1 MDELTKRVKK
11 LEDMMNPT
19 FYDARPFN
27 EKIISRDQ
35 IIAERNGIKI
45 TSTSNPLG
53 CYILTGNAV
62 NDSDIKAEYGDLIPN
77 GSLYLSSS
85 VTQPFFVNYNGTWI
99 LVNLP

>member
-1 MDELTKRVKK
+1 MEELTRRIEN
-11 LEDMMNPT
+11 LENLMNNT

-35 IIAERNGIKI
+35 IIAERHGIRL
-45 TSTSNPLG
+45 TSTSNPVG
-53 CYILTGNAV
+53 CYILTGSSI
-62 NDSDIKAEYGDLIPN
+62 NDAQIKAEYGTMPN

-85 VTQPFFVNYNGTWI
+85 VTQPFFVNIGGTWT